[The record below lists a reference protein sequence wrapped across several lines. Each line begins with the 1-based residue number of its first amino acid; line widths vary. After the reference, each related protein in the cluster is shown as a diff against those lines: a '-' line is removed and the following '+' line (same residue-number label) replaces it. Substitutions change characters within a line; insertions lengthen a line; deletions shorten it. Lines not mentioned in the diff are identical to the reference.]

1 MTQLDLEINKTIE
14 RLNALSESTGV
25 FEVLQK
31 HLEELLQMRRD
42 AIDLSSP
49 VPMSGEQLS
58 RVPMSG
64 EQLRAG
70 GWFMNKY
77 DNDDIEPFLL
87 LNVPVFPQESIGEN
101 MKAELYEGAV
111 SSVDL
116 SFDEFEAESV
126 QEIHRIGNDFFK
138 GPPPA
143 CGV

>member
-49 VPMSGEQLS
+49 VPMSGEQL
-58 RVPMSG
+58 
-64 EQLRAG
+64 RAG

-77 DNDDIEPFLL
+77 DNDDIEAFLL
-87 LNVPVFPQESIGEN
+87 LNVPVFSQESIGEN
-101 MKAELYEGAV
+101 MKAEIYEGAV

-116 SFDEFEAESV
+116 SVDEFEAEST

-138 GPPPA
+138 GPAPA